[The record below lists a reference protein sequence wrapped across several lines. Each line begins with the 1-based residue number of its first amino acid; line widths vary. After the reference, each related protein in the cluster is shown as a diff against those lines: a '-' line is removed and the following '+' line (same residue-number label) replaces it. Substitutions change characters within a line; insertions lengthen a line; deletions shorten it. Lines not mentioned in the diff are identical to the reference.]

1 MERREFITGMT
12 AAALVADRALVQ
24 LADRAHMINCELG
37 AEYAPT
43 AARDALAHSCFV
55 MTAVDWAAREI
66 TLETITL
73 EE

>member
-1 MERREFITGMT
+1 MERRQFITGIA

-37 AEYAPT
+37 AEQIIAEYAPT
-43 AARDALAHSCFV
+43 P
-55 MTAVDWAAREI
+55 
-66 TLETITL
+66 TLYYLIMGEWRGLSRSATP